1 MQGKSKFAKMVWSG
15 SLIPQPLAL
24 APRFV
29 DNDYV
34 TAEITYST
42 VHACHK
48 VLAWSRMCVVMLC
61 YVMSPATAAVP
72 GRRE

>member
-1 MQGKSKFAKMVWSG
+1 MQGKSKFAKMGWSG

-24 APRFV
+24 APHFV

-48 VLAWSRMCVVMLC
+48 VLAWSRMCVVMVR
-61 YVMSPATAAVP
+61 YVMSAATAAVP